1 MIACE
6 ARDLA
11 TVYDVPPDMLIKRLA
26 EYLMEN
32 VDEVKPPPWAAF
44 VKTGVHKQRP
54 PDRED
59 WWYTRCASLL
69 RKIYVR
75 GPIGVSRLRLEYG
88 GRKTGKKRP
97 EHFRRGGGAII
108 RKALQQLE
116 KAGLI
121 KTIPRRGRVVTD
133 EGRSLLDRL
142 AYEVKKEYLGVGG

>member
-1 MIACE
+1 M
-6 ARDLA
+6 A
-11 TVYDVPPDMLIKRLA
+11 TVYDAPADMLIKKLA

-32 VDEVKPPPWAAF
+32 VDEVKPPEWAAY
-44 VKTGVHKQRP
+44 VKTGVHRQRP

-69 RKIYVR
+69 RKIYLR
-75 GPIGVSRLRLEYG
+75 GPVGVSRLRLEYG

-97 EHFRRGGGAII
+97 EHSKRGGGAII

-121 KTIPRRGRVVTD
+121 KTLPRKGRIITD

-142 AYEVKKEYLGVGG
+142 SYELKVEALKGGG

>member
-1 MIACE
+1 LHNE
-6 ARDLA
+6 GLDLA
-11 TVYDVPPDMLIKRLA
+11 TVYDVPADMLIKKLA

-32 VDEVKPPPWAAF
+32 VDEVKPPEWAAY
-44 VKTGVHKQRP
+44 VKTGVHRQRP

-69 RKIYVR
+69 RKIYLR
-75 GPIGVSRLRLEYG
+75 GPVGVSRLRLEYG

-97 EHFRRGGGAII
+97 EHSKRGGVAII

-121 KTIPRRGRVVTD
+121 KTLPRKGRIITD

-142 AYEVKKEYLGVGG
+142 SYELKVEALKGGG